1 MDTKTNKIIIII
13 TLLVVSS
20 FSINNAQVF
29 DVTKYGA
36 KADGVTS
43 IEQAMMSTW
52 KKACASTSPSKII
65 IPKGTFALTKVK
77 FQGPCKSH
85 VEIQLQGTLKA
96 PAHITT
102 KSEGWV
108 TFEHIDKFTLGG
120 SGTFDGQGKAA
131 WKLND
136 CHKSIKCTF
145 YLMNLRFNFV
155 SNAIIRDITSLD
167 SKNFHVNVLGCKNIT
182 FLNLNVIAP
191 ENSPNTNG
199 IHIGRSDGVYITDPI
214 IKTGGDCISLGDG
227 SKNIHITSVSC
238 GPGHGISVGSLGR
251 YAKEEPVSGVWV
263 KDCTLTNTENGVRI
277 KTWPSSNPGIASDM
291 HFENIKMVNVSNPI
305 LIDQQYCPWNQCN
318 RDASSL
324 VQINDVSFKNIHGTS
339 FTPLAVKLAC
349 SAKYPC
355 KNVVL
360 GGINLSYSGSTSEK
374 ISSECS
380 NIVPSLSGNQSPKI
394 CAK

>member
-1 MDTKTNKIIIII
+1 MN
-13 TLLVVSS
+13 
-20 FSINNAQVF
+20 
-29 DVTKYGA
+29 
-36 KADGVTS
+36 
-43 IEQAMMSTW
+43 TW
-52 KKACASTSPSKII
+52 KEACASTSPSKII
-65 IPKGTFALTKVK
+65 IPKGTFALTEVK

-85 VEIQLQGTLKA
+85 VEIQLHGILKA

-136 CHKSIKCTF
+136 CIREKHEFIIPF
-145 YLMNLRFNFV
+145 NLFIFQNLRFNFV

-251 YAKEEPVSGVWV
+251 YAKEEPISGVWV

-277 KTWPSSNPGIASDM
+277 KTWPSSNPGIASNM

-305 LIDQQYCPWNQCN
+305 LIDQQYCPWNQYN

-324 VQINDVSFKNIHGTS
+324 VQISDVSFKNIHGTS

-360 GGINLSYSGSTSEK
+360 GGINLSYSGSASEK
-374 ISSECS
+374 ISFECS
-380 NIVPSLSGNQSPKI
+380 NIVPSLSGNQSPEI
-394 CAK
+394 CAKCQEI